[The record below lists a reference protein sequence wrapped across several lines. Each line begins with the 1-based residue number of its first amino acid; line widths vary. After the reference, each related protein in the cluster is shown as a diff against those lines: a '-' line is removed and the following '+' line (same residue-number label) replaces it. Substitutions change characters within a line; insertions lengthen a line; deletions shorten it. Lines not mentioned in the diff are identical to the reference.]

1 MKKKPAPVSEQPLS
15 PALRRYLYFS
25 AACTGAAIMIIEILG
40 AKMLAPFFG
49 TSHFVWTAQIGVT
62 LLALATGY
70 YAGGR
75 LVDRNP
81 RLSRIYA
88 CVLIAAIY
96 LGLTIVIVEPVSYW
110 CLKFKLA
117 LGSLIAA
124 LFLFFVPLALLAMV
138 GPFLVRVLTVSVEN
152 VGGIIGRLTAISTL
166 GSVVGTVL
174 IGYVVVPFL
183 PNSKT
188 MYCTSGFLMAIVAAY
203 FFLWETAKGASP
215 AAAVGIA
222 FGLLLGYGG
231 TTKEKLVRTST
242 TDELYR
248 ANSNFGLLQVTQHK
262 GSSERYYYN
271 DYLVQNIYD
280 PVQKKSLAL
289 FTYAL
294 HQLAHAYTPRLE
306 RALCIGLGVGIVPM
320 QFAREGVKVDVVEIN
335 PGVVAVATNHFDCEI
350 EKLNLFIGDGRH
362 FVNDTQ
368 EKYDTIILDAFLGDS
383 SPSHLMTTNAFG
395 AMRRILKEN
404 GTLVINS
411 FGSFEP
417 GRDYFTASLEKTLRQ
432 VFKSVRAHSDGSGGT
447 VNVFFVASDQPDLRP
462 LKEPDFETVHPHVRQ
477 RARSAYASSRTSDPA
492 HGIVLTD
499 DYNPIEFYDA
509 ATREEHR
516 RSLALYMPLHSR
528 SR

>member
-1 MKKKPAPVSEQPLS
+1 MKKKPAPLPEQAVS

-49 TSHFVWTAQIGVT
+49 TSHFVWTAQIAVT

-81 RLSRIYA
+81 RLGRIYA

-96 LGLTIVIVEPVSYW
+96 LGLTIVVVEPVSFW

-166 GSVVGTVL
+166 GSVAGTVL
-174 IGYVVVPFL
+174 IGYILVPFF
-183 PNSKT
+183 PNSMT
-188 MYCTSGFLMAIVAAY
+188 MYFTAGLLMAIVAAY
-203 FFLWETAKGASP
+203 FFLWATSKGSAP

-222 FGLLLGYGG
+222 AGLVLGYGG
-231 TTKEKLVRTST
+231 TTKERLVHTASI
-242 TDELYR
+242 DEIYR
-248 ANSNFGLLQVTQHK
+248 ANSNFGLLQVTEDK
-262 GSSERYYYN
+262 ETKRRDYYN

-280 PVQKKSLAL
+280 PIQKKSLAL

-294 HQLAHAYTPRLE
+294 HQLSHAYTPRIQ

-335 PGVVAVATNHFDCEI
+335 PGVVTVATNHFDCEI

-362 FVNDTQ
+362 FVNETQ

-411 FGSFEP
+411 FGSFEA
-417 GRDYFTASLEKTLRQ
+417 GRDYFTASLEKTLRW
-432 VFKSVRAHSDGSGGT
+432 VFASVRAHSEGSGGT

-462 LKEPDFETVHPHVRQ
+462 LKEPDFGTVHPFVRH
-477 RARSAYASSRTSDPA
+477 RARNAYATARASDPT